1 MRMKILVTKNKEEA
15 SQKAFKLLQTDIING
30 AQVLGL
36 ATGSSPLGLYQK
48 MTNSPVDYSN
58 LISINLDEYVG
69 LKSTDPQS
77 YHYFME
83 HHLFTQKPFAKSFIP
98 DGSNLNA
105 TKVIN
110 HYNQILATYPI
121 DTQILG
127 IGNNGHIGFNEPGT
141 PFDSQTHKVKLT
153 PATINANARF
163 FTSSKDVPTEAY
175 TMGIGSI
182 LQAKH
187 IILLAFGEQKADAI
201 NKMVNGKITTAVPAS
216 ALQKH
221 PNVTVIL
228 DKQAASKLA

>member
-69 LKSTDPQS
+69 LKPTDPQS

-141 PFDSQTHKVKLT
+141 PFDSQTHKAKLT

-216 ALQKH
+216 VLQKH

>member
-1 MRMKILVTKNKEEA
+1 MKILVTKNKEVA
-15 SQKAFKLLQTDIING
+15 SQHAFKLLQTDIING

-69 LKSTDPQS
+69 LKPTDPQS

-110 HYNQILATYPI
+110 HYNKILATYPI

-216 ALQKH
+216 ILQKH

>member
-1 MRMKILVTKNKEEA
+1 MKILVTKNKEEA

-48 MTNSPVDYSN
+48 MTSSSVDYSN

-216 ALQKH
+216 VLQKH

>member
-1 MRMKILVTKNKEEA
+1 MKILVTKNKEEA

-216 ALQKH
+216 ALQQH

-228 DKQAASKLA
+228 DKQAASKLN

>member
-1 MRMKILVTKNKEEA
+1 MRMKILVTKNKEVA
-15 SQKAFKLLQTDIING
+15 SQHAFKLLQTDIING

-69 LKSTDPQS
+69 LKPTDPQS

-175 TMGIGSI
+175 TMGISSI

-216 ALQKH
+216 ILQKH

>member
-1 MRMKILVTKNKEEA
+1 MRMKILVTKSKEVA
-15 SQKAFKLLQTDIING
+15 SQNAFEFLQTDIING

-48 MTNSPVDYSN
+48 MTNSSVDYSN

-216 ALQKH
+216 VLQKH

>member
-1 MRMKILVTKNKEEA
+1 MRMKILVTKNKEVA
-15 SQKAFKLLQTDIING
+15 SQHAFKLLQTDIING

-69 LKSTDPQS
+69 LKPTDPQS

-216 ALQKH
+216 VLQKH

>member
-1 MRMKILVTKNKEEA
+1 MRMKILVTKNKEVA
-15 SQKAFKLLQTDIING
+15 SQNAFEFLQTDIING

-48 MTNSPVDYSN
+48 MTNSSVDYSN

-216 ALQKH
+216 ALQQH

-228 DKQAASKLA
+228 DKQAASKLN

>member
-1 MRMKILVTKNKEEA
+1 MVI
-15 SQKAFKLLQTDIING
+15 S
-30 AQVLGL
+30 VLMSL
-36 ATGSSPLGLYQK
+36 
-48 MTNSPVDYSN
+48 
-58 LISINLDEYVG
+58 
-69 LKSTDPQS
+69 
-77 YHYFME
+77 
-83 HHLFTQKPFAKSFIP
+83 
-98 DGSNLNA
+98 
-105 TKVIN
+105 
-110 HYNQILATYPI
+110 
-121 DTQILG
+121 
-127 IGNNGHIGFNEPGT
+127 EP

-216 ALQKH
+216 ILQKH

>member
-1 MRMKILVTKNKEEA
+1 MKILVTKSKEVA
-15 SQKAFKLLQTDIING
+15 SQNAFEFLQTDIING

-48 MTNSPVDYSN
+48 MTNSSVDYSN

-69 LKSTDPQS
+69 LKPTDPQS

-83 HHLFTQKPFAKSFIP
+83 HHLFAQKPFAKSFIP

-110 HYNQILATYPI
+110 YYNKILATYPI

-141 PFDSQTHKVKLT
+141 PFDSRTHKVKLT

-216 ALQKH
+216 ALQQH

>member
-1 MRMKILVTKNKEEA
+1 MKILVTKNKEEA

-48 MTNSPVDYSN
+48 MTSSSVDYSN

-216 ALQKH
+216 VLQKH

-228 DKQAASKLA
+228 DEQAASKLA

>member
-1 MRMKILVTKNKEEA
+1 MKILVTKNKEEA

-69 LKSTDPQS
+69 LKPTDPQS

-201 NKMVNGKITTAVPAS
+201 NKMVNDKITTAVPAS
-216 ALQKH
+216 ILQKH

>member
-1 MRMKILVTKNKEEA
+1 MKILETKNKEEA

-69 LKSTDPQS
+69 LKPTDPQS

-216 ALQKH
+216 VLQKH

>member
-1 MRMKILVTKNKEEA
+1 MKILVTKNKEEA

-69 LKSTDPQS
+69 LKPTDPQS

-175 TMGIGSI
+175 MMGIGSI

-216 ALQKH
+216 VLQKH

>member
-1 MRMKILVTKNKEEA
+1 MKILVTKNKEEA

-69 LKSTDPQS
+69 LKPTDPQS

-141 PFDSQTHKVKLT
+141 PFDSQTHKAKLT

-216 ALQKH
+216 VLQKH

>member
-69 LKSTDPQS
+69 LKPTDPQS

-127 IGNNGHIGFNEPGT
+127 IGNNGHVGFNEPGT

-187 IILLAFGEQKADAI
+187 IILIAFGEQKADAI

-216 ALQKH
+216 VLQKH

>member
-1 MRMKILVTKNKEEA
+1 MRMKILVTKSKEVA
-15 SQKAFKLLQTDIING
+15 SQSAFEFLQTDIING

-48 MTNSPVDYSN
+48 MTNSSVDYSN

-83 HHLFTQKPFAKSFIP
+83 HHLFAQKPFAKSFIP
-98 DGSNLNA
+98 DGSSLNA
-105 TKVIN
+105 AEVIN

-141 PFDSQTHKVKLT
+141 PFNSQTHKVKLT

-216 ALQKH
+216 ALQQH

>member
-69 LKSTDPQS
+69 LKPTDPQS

-201 NKMVNGKITTAVPAS
+201 NKMVNGKITIAVPAS
-216 ALQKH
+216 VLQKH

>member
-1 MRMKILVTKNKEEA
+1 MRMKILVTKNKEVA
-15 SQKAFKLLQTDIING
+15 SQNAFELLQTDIING

-48 MTNSPVDYSN
+48 MTSSSADYSN

-69 LKSTDPQS
+69 LKPTDPQS

-83 HHLFTQKPFAKSFIP
+83 HHLFAQKPFAKSFIL

-105 TKVIN
+105 TEVIN
-110 HYNQILATYPI
+110 HYNKILATYPI

-187 IILLAFGEQKADAI
+187 IILLAFGEQKADTI

-216 ALQKH
+216 ALQQH

-228 DKQAASKLA
+228 DEQAASKLA

>member
-1 MRMKILVTKNKEEA
+1 MRMKILVTQNKEAA
-15 SQKAFKLLQTDIING
+15 SQNAFELLQTDIING

-48 MTNSPVDYSN
+48 MTNSSVDYSN

-69 LKSTDPQS
+69 LKPTNPQS

-83 HHLFTQKPFAKSFIP
+83 HHLFAQKPFAKSFIP

-105 TKVIN
+105 AEVIN
-110 HYNQILATYPI
+110 HYNKILATYPI

-201 NKMVNGKITTAVPAS
+201 NKMVNGKITTAIPAS

>member
-69 LKSTDPQS
+69 LKPTDPQS

-201 NKMVNGKITTAVPAS
+201 NKMVNGKVTTAVPAS
-216 ALQKH
+216 ALQQH

>member
-1 MRMKILVTKNKEEA
+1 MKILVTKNKEVA
-15 SQKAFKLLQTDIING
+15 SQHAFKLLQTDIING

-58 LISINLDEYVG
+58 IISINLDEYVG
-69 LKSTDPQS
+69 LKPTDPQS

-153 PATINANARF
+153 PATNNANARF

-216 ALQKH
+216 ILQKH

>member
-1 MRMKILVTKNKEEA
+1 MKILVTKSKEVA
-15 SQKAFKLLQTDIING
+15 SQNAFEFLQTDIING

-48 MTNSPVDYSN
+48 MTNSSVDYSN

-216 ALQKH
+216 VLQKH

>member
-1 MRMKILVTKNKEEA
+1 MKILVTKNKEVA
-15 SQKAFKLLQTDIING
+15 SQHAFKLLQTDIING

-69 LKSTDPQS
+69 LKPTDPQS

-216 ALQKH
+216 VLQKH

>member
-1 MRMKILVTKNKEEA
+1 MKILVTKNKEEA

-69 LKSTDPQS
+69 LKPTDPQS

-182 LQAKH
+182 IKAKH

-216 ALQKH
+216 VLQKH

>member
-1 MRMKILVTKNKEEA
+1 MKILVTKNKEVA
-15 SQKAFKLLQTDIING
+15 SQNAFEFLQTDIING

-48 MTNSPVDYSN
+48 MTNSSVDYSN

-216 ALQKH
+216 ALQQH

-228 DKQAASKLA
+228 DKQAASKLN

>member
-1 MRMKILVTKNKEEA
+1 MRMKILVTKSKEVA
-15 SQKAFKLLQTDIING
+15 SQNAFEFLQTDIING

-48 MTNSPVDYSN
+48 MTNSSVDYSN

-69 LKSTDPQS
+69 LKPTDPQS

-141 PFDSQTHKVKLT
+141 PFDSQTHKAKLT

-163 FTSSKDVPTEAY
+163 FTSNKDVPTEAY

-216 ALQKH
+216 ALQQH

-228 DKQAASKLA
+228 DKQAASKLN

>member
-1 MRMKILVTKNKEEA
+1 MT
-15 SQKAFKLLQTDIING
+15 
-30 AQVLGL
+30 
-36 ATGSSPLGLYQK
+36 SSL
-48 MTNSPVDYSN
+48 VDYSS

-69 LKSTDPQS
+69 LKPTDPQS

-83 HHLFTQKPFAKSFIP
+83 HHLFAQKPFAKSFIP

-105 TKVIN
+105 AEVIN
-110 HYNQILATYPI
+110 HYNKILATYHI

-228 DKQAASKLA
+228 DKQAASNLA

>member
-1 MRMKILVTKNKEEA
+1 MKILVTKNKEEA

-69 LKSTDPQS
+69 LKPTDPQS

-201 NKMVNGKITTAVPAS
+201 NKMVNGKVTTAVPAS
-216 ALQKH
+216 ALQQH